1 MTRGE
6 ISDDD
11 NDVRVPELGVF
22 FLSVSFFPHK
32 LCTVRVRTPY
42 TVSVNDGPLLFPT
55 VKKKNKAQYT
65 CGFLVRIELGV
76 YFFSSPTS
84 SPSHSLYIHM
94 PKIGGERVSFPGRGD
109 DDDVV
114 FIGVVV
120 QGFATVVEKVG
131 REHRGTNS

>member
-1 MTRGE
+1 
-6 ISDDD
+6 
-11 NDVRVPELGVF
+11 
-22 FLSVSFFPHK
+22 
-32 LCTVRVRTPY
+32 
-42 TVSVNDGPLLFPT
+42 
-55 VKKKNKAQYT
+55 
-65 CGFLVRIELGV
+65 
-76 YFFSSPTS
+76 
-84 SPSHSLYIHM
+84 M

>member
-1 MTRGE
+1 MW
-6 ISDDD
+6 
-11 NDVRVPELGVF
+11 F
-22 FLSVSFFPHK
+22 FGSNRAWRLFLLEPHVLSLPFF
-32 LCTVRVRTPY
+32 
-42 TVSVNDGPLLFPT
+42 
-55 VKKKNKAQYT
+55 
-65 CGFLVRIELGV
+65 I
-76 YFFSSPTS
+76 
-84 SPSHSLYIHM
+84 YIYM